1 MNGKKKVTVQDFGII
16 KKSSIK
22 SMHRKSSIK
31 SVSLNIGT
39 DPEDTILNAFKMFD
53 PEAKGYIHTAE

>member
-1 MNGKKKVTVQDFGII
+1 MEKKSYCPRILNN

-22 SMHRKSSIK
+22 SMDTKSSIK